1 MHVTSSEEEKNFLF
15 GFPSSDFL
23 QQLCYGRG
31 GGGMAVS
38 GGGDKSNDSN
48 LDAGKKVPYY
58 SLLSFF
64 FFCTFFP
71 SLQLLGQ

>member
-1 MHVTSSEEEKNFLF
+1 
-15 GFPSSDFL
+15 
-23 QQLCYGRG
+23 
-31 GGGMAVS
+31 MAVS

>member
-1 MHVTSSEEEKNFLF
+1 
-15 GFPSSDFL
+15 
-23 QQLCYGRG
+23 
-31 GGGMAVS
+31 MAVS

-64 FFCTFFP
+64 FFCTFF
-71 SLQLLGQ
+71 SLTSTSRSMTLNIGFY